1 MTDYREHIVKSFDD
15 EISNVVHLVTQMA
28 TLVEEQYKL
37 LYHVID
43 TGSPATTEDILENE
57 PKLDNYDAEIRD
69 AVITLITLRSPVAV
83 DLRDVLTSL
92 KISTDLERLGDYAKN
107 IAMRVSTLEEIPDT
121 AIKNDILRLLNLVQ
135 VQLKKVIDA
144 YVSRNVE
151 KAKEVIKSDIEIDK
165 TYDVIYEKIVDMI
178 KGKVSKLRLLTYTK
192 LLFAIKT
199 LERAGDHI
207 ENVALVSLLEYNITS
222 AGFKFEHSI
231 NGYEGM
237 MQLQKVNPDLI
248 LLDWMLPDIAGTEI
262 CKFVRS
268 KKDLKN
274 IPIIMLTAKGEEE
287 DLLSGFDMGCDD
299 YITKPFSPAELIAR
313 IKALLRRANTDSNN
327 SVLTYGNIKM
337 DTGTH
342 RVYCCDQEAKLGP
355 REYRILEFLM
365 RNPGRVYSRQQI
377 LDSVWGTNV
386 YVTDRTIDVHIRRLR
401 KALSSTEECKVIRTI
416 RSSGYSLDSQ
426 S

>member
-37 LYHVID
+37 LYHLIY
-43 TGSPATTEDILENE
+43 TGSQATTEDILENE

-207 ENVALVSLLEYNITS
+207 ENVAE
-222 AGFKFEHSI
+222 
-231 NGYEGM
+231 
-237 MQLQKVNPDLI
+237 
-248 LLDWMLPDIAGTEI
+248 EI
-262 CKFVRS
+262 HFIVTGENL
-268 KKDLKN
+268 DLK
-274 IPIIMLTAKGEEE
+274 
-287 DLLSGFDMGCDD
+287 SGKM
-299 YITKPFSPAELIAR
+299 
-313 IKALLRRANTDSNN
+313 N
-327 SVLTYGNIKM
+327 S
-337 DTGTH
+337 DT
-342 RVYCCDQEAKLGP
+342 VKDQSE
-355 REYRILEFLM
+355 
-365 RNPGRVYSRQQI
+365 
-377 LDSVWGTNV
+377 
-386 YVTDRTIDVHIRRLR
+386 
-401 KALSSTEECKVIRTI
+401 
-416 RSSGYSLDSQ
+416 
-426 S
+426 

>member
-1 MTDYREHIVKSFDD
+1 MTDYREHKVKSFDD

-207 ENVALVSLLEYNITS
+207 ENVAE
-222 AGFKFEHSI
+222 
-231 NGYEGM
+231 
-237 MQLQKVNPDLI
+237 
-248 LLDWMLPDIAGTEI
+248 EI
-262 CKFVRS
+262 HFIVTGENL
-268 KKDLKN
+268 DLK
-274 IPIIMLTAKGEEE
+274 
-287 DLLSGFDMGCDD
+287 SGKM
-299 YITKPFSPAELIAR
+299 
-313 IKALLRRANTDSNN
+313 NN
-327 SVLTYGNIKM
+327 
-337 DTGTH
+337 DT
-342 RVYCCDQEAKLGP
+342 VKDQSE
-355 REYRILEFLM
+355 
-365 RNPGRVYSRQQI
+365 
-377 LDSVWGTNV
+377 
-386 YVTDRTIDVHIRRLR
+386 
-401 KALSSTEECKVIRTI
+401 
-416 RSSGYSLDSQ
+416 
-426 S
+426 

>member
-144 YVSRNVE
+144 YVSRNIE

-207 ENVALVSLLEYNITS
+207 ENVAEEIHFIVTGENLDLKSGKMNSDTVKDQKRMTTIFSIEDEEALVSLLEYNITS

-342 RVYCCDQEAKLGP
+342 RVYCCDP
-355 REYRILEFLM
+355 R
-365 RNPGRVYSRQQI
+365 GKTWAQRV
-377 LDSVWGTNV
+377 
-386 YVTDRTIDVHIRRLR
+386 
-401 KALSSTEECKVIRTI
+401 
-416 RSSGYSLDSQ
+416 
-426 S
+426 

>member
-207 ENVALVSLLEYNITS
+207 ENVAE
-222 AGFKFEHSI
+222 
-231 NGYEGM
+231 
-237 MQLQKVNPDLI
+237 
-248 LLDWMLPDIAGTEI
+248 EI
-262 CKFVRS
+262 HFIVTGENL
-268 KKDLKN
+268 DLK
-274 IPIIMLTAKGEEE
+274 
-287 DLLSGFDMGCDD
+287 SGKM
-299 YITKPFSPAELIAR
+299 
-313 IKALLRRANTDSNN
+313 NN
-327 SVLTYGNIKM
+327 
-337 DTGTH
+337 DT
-342 RVYCCDQEAKLGP
+342 VKDQSE
-355 REYRILEFLM
+355 
-365 RNPGRVYSRQQI
+365 
-377 LDSVWGTNV
+377 
-386 YVTDRTIDVHIRRLR
+386 
-401 KALSSTEECKVIRTI
+401 
-416 RSSGYSLDSQ
+416 
-426 S
+426 

>member
-207 ENVALVSLLEYNITS
+207 ENVAE
-222 AGFKFEHSI
+222 
-231 NGYEGM
+231 
-237 MQLQKVNPDLI
+237 
-248 LLDWMLPDIAGTEI
+248 EI
-262 CKFVRS
+262 HFIVTGENL
-268 KKDLKN
+268 DLK
-274 IPIIMLTAKGEEE
+274 PGKM
-287 DLLSGFDMGCDD
+287 
-299 YITKPFSPAELIAR
+299 
-313 IKALLRRANTDSNN
+313 N
-327 SVLTYGNIKM
+327 S
-337 DTGTH
+337 DT
-342 RVYCCDQEAKLGP
+342 VKDQSE
-355 REYRILEFLM
+355 
-365 RNPGRVYSRQQI
+365 
-377 LDSVWGTNV
+377 
-386 YVTDRTIDVHIRRLR
+386 
-401 KALSSTEECKVIRTI
+401 
-416 RSSGYSLDSQ
+416 
-426 S
+426 